1 MIEHLIINAAFI
13 IGLSM
18 ISQPGYV
25 LNWYRSLCE
34 RIPFFNKPLIL
45 CQLCMSS
52 IYGLLYQLL
61 VLKVWL
67 FHFSITGRLYSA
79 YGFDFTAPSIEL
91 NYQVCFYLIELVFA
105 VATLKTLLDI
115 LVKVRDYLEIRL
127 HGLNLEVKDLLNEI
141 KAEKNA

>member
-1 MIEHLIINAAFI
+1 MIEHLFINAAFI

-25 LNWYRSLCE
+25 LHWYRLVCE
-34 RIPFFNKPLIL
+34 RVPVLSKPLIV

-61 VLKVWL
+61 VLKVW
-67 FHFSITGRLYSA
+67 FVHMSIATKEYSF
-79 YGFDFTAPSIEL
+79 YGFEFTAREVVI
-91 NYQVCFYLIELVFA
+91 NYEVLFYLIELVFV

-115 LVKVRDYLEIRL
+115 LLKLRDYLEVRL
-127 HGLNLEVKDLLNEI
+127 HGMNLEIKDLLNEI
-141 KAEKNA
+141 KAEKQ

>member
-1 MIEHLIINAAFI
+1 MIEHLFINAAFI

-67 FHFSITGRLYSA
+67 FHFSAG
-79 YGFDFTAPSIEL
+79 IEL

-105 VATLKTLLDI
+105 VAILKTVLDI

-127 HGLNLEVKDLLNEI
+127 HGLNLEVKDLLKEI
-141 KAEKNA
+141 KAENNG